1 MTLAAATS
9 PTLPLEQFEDVQP
22 FCTQTADLMLYTEAG
37 IAFLDGEPFRIC
49 EVEDIYLALISACTA
64 VHTHTPQKRSWDTPL
79 GVIEVEP
86 RSFNIQINGIEHT
99 PETVDRYSQDLH
111 QAVTAAHVTH

>member
-9 PTLPLEQFEDVQP
+9 STLPLEQLEASRPVCAEF
-22 FCTQTADLMLYTEAG
+22 ANLLLYIEAG
-37 IAFLDGEPFRIC
+37 VIFLDGEPFPLC
-49 EVEDIYLALISACTA
+49 EAEEIYLAMVSACAA

-86 RSFNIQINGIEHT
+86 RGFNILINGVEHT
-99 PETVDRYSQDLH
+99 PETVDHYSQDLY
-111 QAVTAAHVTH
+111 QAVATRAPH